1 MVLHYLVRVEPF
13 TSLHIDLQSGR
24 FDVADRQ
31 FHSIQS
37 LWKSLYDN
45 VNDVKE
51 LIPEFFFFP
60 EFLLNTN
67 NFDLGKLQVIWK
79 IYETV
84 KFINSEKDTKFFK
97 IFTLLLSYVVK
108 FCGLLRI
115 YEIFSHFVV
124 PFAQNL
130 VKAFI
135 HSYVC

>member
-31 FHSIQS
+31 FHSVGQT
-37 LWKSLYDN
+37 WKSLYDN

-67 NFDLGKLQVIWK
+67 NFDLGKLQVR
-79 IYETV
+79 
-84 KFINSEKDTKFFK
+84 KFFA
-97 IFTLLLSYVVK
+97 K
-108 FCGLLRI
+108 FSLRKFFLRI
-115 YEIFSHFVV
+115 EICNTLISLYF
-124 PFAQNL
+124 
-130 VKAFI
+130 K
-135 HSYVC
+135 Y

>member
-79 IYETV
+79 FSFIQKSFKDICSNFCSKTFV
-84 KFINSEKDTKFFK
+84 KTTFILRSLKDKRKTLHSHCY
-97 IFTLLLSYVVK
+97 FTRLN
-108 FCGLLRI
+108 LRKMG
-115 YEIFSHFVV
+115 
-124 PFAQNL
+124 PF
-130 VKAFI
+130 
-135 HSYVC
+135 

>member
-67 NFDLGKLQVIWK
+67 NFDLGKLQVIGVRSCVSSPFSKCTPVLDW
-79 IYETV
+79 
-84 KFINSEKDTKFFK
+84 SE
-97 IFTLLLSYVVK
+97 
-108 FCGLLRI
+108 
-115 YEIFSHFVV
+115 
-124 PFAQNL
+124 
-130 VKAFI
+130 
-135 HSYVC
+135 

>member
-1 MVLHYLVRVEPF
+1 MYYNYFLHKYFQAMVLHYLVRVEPF

-79 IYETV
+79 FYDTATFL
-84 KFINSEKDTKFFK
+84 KFPVILMC
-97 IFTLLLSYVVK
+97 LLLK
-108 FCGLLRI
+108 NLL
-115 YEIFSHFVV
+115 
-124 PFAQNL
+124 
-130 VKAFI
+130 K
-135 HSYVC
+135 HSF

>member
-1 MVLHYLVRVEPF
+1 MTKYLLLLYLYEYFQAMVLHYLVRVEPF

-79 IYETV
+79 FYDTATFL
-84 KFINSEKDTKFFK
+84 KFPVILMC
-97 IFTLLLSYVVK
+97 LLLK
-108 FCGLLRI
+108 NLL
-115 YEIFSHFVV
+115 
-124 PFAQNL
+124 
-130 VKAFI
+130 K
-135 HSYVC
+135 HSF